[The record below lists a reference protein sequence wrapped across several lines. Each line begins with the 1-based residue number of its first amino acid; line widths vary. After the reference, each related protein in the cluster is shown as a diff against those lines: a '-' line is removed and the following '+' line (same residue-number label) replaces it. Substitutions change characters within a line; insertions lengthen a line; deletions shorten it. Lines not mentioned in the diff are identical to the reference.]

1 MADGTLLGSYFFHDV
16 IPWDDD
22 MDIMVDY
29 HDYPRLKKAFQNQ
42 SIWSKYNLCGYH
54 DSFNEYEFNM
64 LNRTYPDTDRASS
77 KELRKNNESNRTRYH
92 KVKIFPTAAKKFK
105 NYPWRWPFIDVK
117 FFKYNQSHVWNYDFR
132 NQYFMSIENFFPFH
146 LRLFMGLWLPAPH
159 KTGLFLKQKY
169 GKFLCKVGHRNHKNE
184 ERIKLKEQVS
194 VPCDSLKSVYVEII
208 RSKLQNG
215 FTNESALLN
224 DGILYS
230 VFVEESFDDVKFE
243 V

>member
-1 MADGTLLGSYFFHDV
+1 MAL
-16 IPWDDD
+16 I
-22 MDIMVDY
+22 
-29 HDYPRLKKAFQNQ
+29 
-42 SIWSKYNLCGYH
+42 
-54 DSFNEYEFNM
+54 
-64 LNRTYPDTDRASS
+64 
-77 KELRKNNESNRTRYH
+77 
-92 KVKIFPTAAKKFK
+92 IFEK
-105 NYPWRWPFIDVK
+105 
-117 FFKYNQSHVWNYDFR
+117 
-132 NQYFMSIENFFPFH
+132 FFPFH

-169 GKFLCKVGHRNHKNE
+169 GKFLCKVGHRDHKKE

-194 VPCDSLKSVYVEII
+194 APCDSLKSIYVNII